1 MIQAIMTMFCSYW
14 LVFYLPILWCS
25 QSGDHPENKLAK
37 FGYIPEM
44 KVLKKKDPSS
54 LKIWQFRKK
63 KSIKIW
69 QIWPIVLMKNPV
81 YVDIIL
87 FRSKF
92 GKNLPV
98 RKITPTHSTM
108 LLLVHSIWTIKVRGL
123 RASSPGA
130 WGQTSCLGVWVE
142 DLDYS

>member
-1 MIQAIMTMFCSYW
+1 
-14 LVFYLPILWCS
+14 
-25 QSGDHPENKLAK
+25 
-37 FGYIPEM
+37 M

-63 KSIKIW
+63 KINQNLANLADCFDEVSFI
-69 QIWPIVLMKNPV
+69 
-81 YVDIIL
+81 YVEIIL

-108 LLLVHSIWTIKVRGL
+108 LLLVHSI
-123 RASSPGA
+123 
-130 WGQTSCLGVWVE
+130 
-142 DLDYS
+142 